1 MTVVQDPRKCKISNG
16 RHKNAGS
23 TTNSIQI
30 LHCSCHW
37 SAEFFCV
44 VLEHICYFFAD
55 LLTSWQIAKFASIQ
69 TWKLGY
75 EFICTH
81 TYTHTLWV
89 KLDSARVN
97 LKETYLTALYSSLQH
112 FPLVSS
118 SSCLLAQIICGTV
131 FRPII

>member
-1 MTVVQDPRKCKISNG
+1 MEDTKMRAIQQTAFKFYIVVATGQKS
-16 RHKNAGS
+16 
-23 TTNSIQI
+23 
-30 LHCSCHW
+30 
-37 SAEFFCV
+37 FFCV

-81 TYTHTLWV
+81 AYTHTLWV